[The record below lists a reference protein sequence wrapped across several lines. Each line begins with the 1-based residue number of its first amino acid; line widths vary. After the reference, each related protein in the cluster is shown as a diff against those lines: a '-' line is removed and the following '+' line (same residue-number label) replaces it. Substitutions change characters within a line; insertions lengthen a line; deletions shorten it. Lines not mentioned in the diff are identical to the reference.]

1 MSATFIFRAAWCA
14 AIAASVAIGA
24 AAQQSQNAPPAPDQ
38 TQAERDARIGKPV
51 RVFMTDGQRLD
62 GVLVEERDEAIVLRI
77 GGLDTTLRRE
87 HIDRIVV
94 ERPAIERYR
103 AMRGLIDDDDADRL
117 LILIDWM
124 RAEGLLDEARRE
136 VLAVLEHEPQNG
148 DALRLRKLIDEQI
161 ELRSRATEGGGVRPV
176 IPPREPARDIRR
188 PVAGEFPLLSPEQ
201 VNLLKVYEVDLDDPP
216 RLLIERDTI
225 DALIQGNR
233 GRAGIPLREAEDQA
247 FRRLPPEE
255 ILGAMFE
262 VRARELYPE
271 VGVIDLPLSIRLFRD
286 HVNST
291 WLVNRCGTTA
301 CHGGL
306 EAGDFML
313 YNRAPTS
320 ERAVATN
327 LLILERYRTP
337 SGAPLIDYLRPEQSL
352 LLQLAL
358 RPQLSAYPHPEVR
371 GYKPVFLSTRS
382 RRYAQAIQWIETMH
396 RPRPEY
402 PIEFAPPTPADFL
415 DEQGVGDGQE
425 PPDR

>member
-1 MSATFIFRAAWCA
+1 MSATFIFRAAWCVV
-14 AIAASVAIGA
+14 IAASVAIGA
-24 AAQQSQNAPPAPDQ
+24 AAQQSQNDPPAQDQ
-38 TQAERDARIGKPV
+38 QQAERDARLGKPV
-51 RVFMTDGQRLD
+51 RVFMTDGQRID
-62 GVLVEERDEAIVLRI
+62 GVLIEEGDEAIVLRI
-77 GGLDTTLRRE
+77 GSLDTTLPRE
-87 HIDRIVV
+87 HIDRIVL

-103 AMRGLIDDDDADRL
+103 AMRSLINDDDTDRL

-124 RAEGLLDEARRE
+124 RAEGLLDEARKE
-136 VLAVLEHEPQNG
+136 VLAVLEREPQNG
-148 DALRLRKLIDEQI
+148 DALRLRQLIDEQI
-161 ELRSRATEGGGVRPV
+161 ELRSRAIEGGGVRPV
-176 IPPREPARDIRR
+176 IPPHEPARDIWR
-188 PVAGEFPLLSPEQ
+188 PVAGQFPLLTPDQ
-201 VNLLKVYEVDLDDPP
+201 VNLMKVYEVDLDAPP
-216 RLLIERDTI
+216 RLLIERETI
-225 DALIQGNR
+225 NELIQNHR

-255 ILGAMFE
+255 ILRAMFE
-262 VRARELYPE
+262 VRARDLYPE
-271 VGVIDLPLSIRLFRD
+271 VRVLDLPDSIRLFRD

-313 YNRAPTS
+313 YNRTPTS
-320 ERAVATN
+320 EQAAATN

-337 SGAPLIDYLRPEQSL
+337 SGAPLIDYIRPEQSL

-382 RRYAQAIQWIETMH
+382 RRYAQAIEWIRTMH
-396 RPRPEY
+396 QPRPEY
-402 PIEFAPPTPADFL
+402 PIEYDLPTPADFA
-415 DEQGVGDGQE
+415 DERDEGDGQE